1 MICNV
6 LELTTKFVSH
16 AEVHLEYLLEASTS
30 DISGSSVGFIDKL
43 NLKLWDISWEVKDSV
58 LTCLIT
64 LLDGVRQ
71 GKISTSPQNI

>member
-6 LELTTKFVSH
+6 LELATKFVSQ

-43 NLKLWDISWEVKDSV
+43 NLKLWDVSWEVKDSV

-64 LLDGVRQ
+64 LFAGVRQ
-71 GKISTSPQNI
+71 GKILTSSQNV